1 MNCLCDGNISNVL
14 LKKTLFYSK
23 CTSRN
28 GYMKHDESECEA
40 CWKTLGLAVS
50 TVPDSGA
57 PGPDECGSEAA
68 FGIAACDYVPPEIQ
82 TALLQ
87 LRQRLKDPCFWMS
100 SY

>member
-1 MNCLCDGNISNVL
+1 
-14 LKKTLFYSK
+14 
-23 CTSRN
+23 
-28 GYMKHDESECEA
+28 MKHDESECEA